1 MVKCLFNRAKEV
13 TSGPTDLNSE
23 HTHITNALV
32 NNGYPRNFVRSCS
45 ALHHRAQTDQEPP
58 LTTIAVPYVS
68 GLSEKSLPPIQHQGG
83 LQVWTFSPISADPS
97 QGPLPLDIQSKI
109 IYKVPCSCGKA
120 YIGETTRRLET
131 RLKEHK
137 DASRKQL
144 TDKSA
149 IAEHAWNSHCPIKWE
164 EASVLDHARNS
175 PDLMIKEAIHIQTTP
190 MDRLINRDKGAEIPG
205 CWVATINALAQKQL

>member
-1 MVKCLFNRAKEV
+1 M
-13 TSGPTDLNSE
+13 TS
-23 HTHITNALV
+23 
-32 NNGYPRNFVRSCS
+32 
-45 ALHHRAQTDQEPP
+45 QTSNQEPP
-58 LTTIAVPYVS
+58 LATIAAPYVS
-68 GLSEKSLPPIQHQGG
+68 GLSEDIRRVCRQFNIRVAFRSGRSLRSVLTRVKDPLPPD
-83 LQVWTFSPISADPS
+83 L
-97 QGPLPLDIQSKI
+97 QSKV

-137 DASRKQL
+137 DACRKQL

-205 CWVATINALAQKQL
+205 CWVATINALAQKRL

>member
-1 MVKCLFNRAKEV
+1 MDDTYNTHTDRYLHFSSHHPTYVKRGLVKCEACQIRGVCHQFNIRVAFR
-13 TSGPTDLNSE
+13 SGCSL
-23 HTHITNALV
+23 
-32 NNGYPRNFVRSCS
+32 RSV
-45 ALHHRAQTDQEPP
+45 
-58 LTTIAVPYVS
+58 LTRVKDP
-68 GLSEKSLPPIQHQGG
+68 LPPD
-83 LQVWTFSPISADPS
+83 L
-97 QGPLPLDIQSKI
+97 QSKV

-131 RLKEHK
+131 RLREHK
-137 DASRKQL
+137 DACRKQL

-205 CWVATINALAQKQL
+205 CWVATINALAQKWL